1 MLGVNESRHPPVL
14 VLIVLLVCAPL
25 LLWAQGGIQE
35 VNDVTQAQKSTP
47 QLDPTPEEIGD
58 AYLAQRRYQQAITY
72 YNHAPRSAAVWNKTG
87 ISFELML
94 NFKAAENCY
103 KQSLRLQPRDSQVIN
118 NLATVYDSVKKYRKA
133 ERLYRKA
140 IKIAPNSPRILKNLG
155 TNLMVRHK
163 YQAGWEAYTKALAL
177 DPHIFD
183 TPGMSTV
190 ENAASLHERGAMNY
204 YMAKSCVKA
213 GLPERAV
220 QFLRQALS
228 EGFTSPRKIAEDESF
243 APLRKIPAFQ
253 ALIAEHS
260 SP

>member
-1 MLGVNESRHPPVL
+1 MHWINESRHLPVV
-14 VLIVLLVCAPL
+14 VLIGALVCTPL
-25 LLWAQGGIQE
+25 LLCAQSAIQE
-35 VNDVTQAQKSTP
+35 VDDVTPPQKSSP
-47 QLDPTPEEIGD
+47 QLDATPEEIGNT
-58 AYLAQRRYQQAITY
+58 YLAQRRYQEAIEY
-72 YNHAPRSAAVWNKTG
+72 FNHAPRSAAVWNKTG
-87 ISFELML
+87 IAFELML
-94 NFKAAENCY
+94 NFKDAENCY
-103 KQSLRLQPRDSQVIN
+103 KQSLRLQAHDSQVIN
-118 NLATVYDSVKKYRKA
+118 NLATVYDSMKKYRKA

-140 IKIAPNSPRILKNLG
+140 IKLAPNSPLILKNLG

-183 TPGMSTV
+183 SPGMSTV
-190 ENAASLHERGAMNY
+190 ENAASLRERGAMNY

-243 APLRKIPAFQ
+243 APLRKVPAFQ
-253 ALIAEHS
+253 ALIAEHP